1 MRKGEPI
8 RQLARGMDRV
18 EEEERKIVRFVR
30 TPEGKGVGVIREE
43 GGEAWVVRGRGTR
56 LGRAGRWDKGD
67 HVVVLDGGQN
77 RFPQQSGGFIPR
89 KLLIYI
95 FLDCTR

>member
-1 MRKGEPI
+1 
-8 RQLARGMDRV
+8 MDRID
-18 EEEERKIVRFVR
+18 EEERKIVRFVR

-67 HVVVLDGGQN
+67 HVVVLDGGKN
-77 RFPQQSGGFIPR
+77 RFTPTIEKITQLFYQVKASQPTHQQTNP
-89 KLLIYI
+89 
-95 FLDCTR
+95 